1 MPDEQRPTSTRSA
14 IELMTAWLDSP
25 NGPPDLLVD
34 CLISH
39 LDGRS
44 PRDNLS
50 HAIELIMGLTY
61 LSGSLLVLLE
71 DETGIPARDT
81 VRHLA
86 LQYAQD

>member
-1 MPDEQRPTSTRSA
+1 MPNEQRPASTRSA

-25 NGPPDLLVD
+25 NGPPDLLVE

-50 HAIELIMGLTY
+50 QAIDLIMGLTY

-71 DETGIPARDT
+71 DETGIPARNT

>member
-1 MPDEQRPTSTRSA
+1 MPNEQRPASTRSA

-61 LSGSLLVLLE
+61 LSGSILVLLE

-81 VRHLA
+81 VRRLA

>member
-1 MPDEQRPTSTRSA
+1 MPNEQRPASTRSA

-25 NGPPDLLVD
+25 NGPPDLLVE

-71 DETGIPARDT
+71 DETGIPARNT